1 MLLDAYFWLKAMVFE
16 DLAHGIHAHTGSL
29 KTRQPHRQLL
39 SAQTV
44 TAHTLLSPY
53 STALREAFPL
63 KKKESIQELLD
74 ASRSKL
80 DSTEDLI
87 DYMSLFK
94 EVS

>member
-1 MLLDAYFWLKAMVFE
+1 M
-16 DLAHGIHAHTGSL
+16 
-29 KTRQPHRQLL
+29 
-39 SAQTV
+39 
-44 TAHTLLSPY
+44 
-53 STALREAFPL
+53 REAFPL
-63 KKKESIQELLD
+63 KKKESVQELLD